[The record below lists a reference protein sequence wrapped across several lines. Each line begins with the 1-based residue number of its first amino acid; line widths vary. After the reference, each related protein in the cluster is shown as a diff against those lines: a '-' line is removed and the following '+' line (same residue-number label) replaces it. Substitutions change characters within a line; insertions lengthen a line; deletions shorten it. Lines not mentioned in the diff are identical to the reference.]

1 MSEKSRYTNS
11 TYGACKTVSNVCPL
25 ATSFS
30 PSSPNAYKS
39 QAVNACDLPGFTTRA
54 RAMNFFPVAG
64 RRQFTVKFEAN
75 KLGPEPDDQCVDENW
90 LGEPVTQ
97 YGQAKRA
104 AEEAVLVA
112 GARFG
117 MHVVNLRLA
126 MVYGRGGAR

>member
-1 MSEKSRYTNS
+1 MAE
-11 TYGACKTVSNVCPL
+11 
-25 ATSFS
+25 
-30 PSSPNAYKS
+30 
-39 QAVNACDLPGFTTRA
+39 PG
-54 RAMNFFPVAG
+54 
-64 RRQFTVKFEAN
+64 
-75 KLGPEPDDQCVDENW
+75 DQCVDENW